1 MRTQVHMGTFIK
13 VDVEDMTLSDAVFE
27 EFALLDRLLS
37 TYKIDSEISRLNRDN
52 ELIPSLVT
60 REILEH
66 SLRMYHLSEGAFDIT
81 IGSLTHNA
89 YRFGYTNEH
98 LPSSKEIEEQSRFI
112 GSDGIKTV
120 GNKIITIKGSVIDLG
135 GIAKGYAVDRAL
147 RLLENKGV
155 RKAVVAASGDIG
167 CLGACEITI
176 QDPFHS
182 DGSIANVSSSLKR
195 FSISTSGN
203 YERYIK
209 TKAHNHLINPK
220 SHTSQ
225 QWFASVTL
233 MDMGDNTRLD
243 ALATAVSVMDE
254 HKAIEMLQKLNIKYL
269 LIRNDGT
276 MIKSDMPHGVT
287 LHYTL

>member
-1 MRTQVHMGTFIK
+1 MRAQVHMGTLIK
-13 VDVEDMTLSDAVFE
+13 VDVEDMALSDAVFE

-52 ELIPSLVT
+52 ELIPSFVT

-66 SLRMYHLSEGAFDIT
+66 SLRMYHLSEGAFDVT

-98 LPSSKEIEEQSRFI
+98 LPSSEEIVKQSRFI
-112 GSDGIKTV
+112 GSDGIKTI

-147 RLLENKGV
+147 TLLENKGV

-167 CLGACEITI
+167 CLGACEIAV
-176 QDPFHS
+176 QDPFHR
-182 DGSIANVSSSLKR
+182 DGSIAKVSSSLKR

-233 MDMGDNTRLD
+233 MDTGDNTRLD

-254 HKAIEMLQKLNIKYL
+254 NKSIEMLQKLNIKYL

-276 MIKSDMPHGVT
+276 MIKSEMPHGVT